1 MTTTVR
7 RTTITLPVAL
17 PGPDNPLPPLGDA
30 AGHAVT
36 VAGAPPDMAF
46 QLSYGRLASVL
57 PCRTQ
62 DGYDRARRPRR
73 VEAIQLANDRLT
85 ATVLPGWGGR
95 LYSLVHRD
103 HGELLYRNPVL
114 QPANFGL
121 TGAWFSGGVE
131 WNSGSTGH
139 TTLTC
144 RPVFAGEAEGPDGTP
159 MLRVWEWERT
169 RDLPYQVDFW
179 LPRGSDF
186 LYVGVRMRNPHGHE
200 VPAYWWSNIAV
211 PETGRTRVL
220 APAATA
226 WHFGYTERLEQ
237 VPFPAWD
244 GLDRSYPAR
253 AGHAADYFFELGDRR
268 PWIAA
273 LDGSGAGL
281 VQTST
286 GLLRGRKLFLWG
298 RGRGGRRWQEWLTE
312 PGTGG
317 YLEIQAGLARTQLEH
332 VPLPGGGTFSWL
344 EAYGPLRADPE
355 AVHGP
360 DWAAAVR
367 AAEAELAAR
376 LPAAEVTAAWHKWR
390 PQADQEPTRILAEG
404 SGWGALETL
413 RTGVRTPGT
422 PFPESALGPSQSPW
436 QTLLTTGAFP
446 EPPRTDVAADP
457 GHSLVSGPWR
467 RLLEQAPETW
477 VTAYHLGVAA
487 WHARDREE
495 AVRAWRRSAE
505 LRPNPWATRCLA
517 HATPDPDDRATLHL
531 TALHQAHPAPKAP
544 DADARPPAP
553 ESVDADARPPVPE
566 VAVLRRALAVEAA
579 VALLD
584 AGRHAECLAVL
595 DTLPPTGRIVLL
607 RARALLAAGDRD
619 GARALFDAGFDVD
632 DLREGEPALHDT
644 WSRLTTGPLPERY
657 DFRMHPDD
665 L

>member
-7 RTTITLPVAL
+7 RTTITLPVAP
-17 PGPDNPLPPLGDA
+17 PGPDNPLPPLRDA
-30 AGHAVT
+30 PGPAPT

-46 QLSYGRLASVL
+46 QLSYGRLVSVL
-57 PCRTQ
+57 PCRVQ

-103 HGELLYRNPVL
+103 HGELLHRNPVL

-186 LYVGVRMRNPHGHE
+186 LYVGVRMRNPHAHE

-211 PETGRTRVL
+211 PETGGTRVL
-220 APAATA
+220 APAGTA
-226 WHFGYTERLEQ
+226 WHFGYAGRLEQ
-237 VPFPAWD
+237 VPIPVWD

-253 AGHAADYFFELGDRR
+253 AEHAADYFFELGDRR

-281 VQTST
+281 VHTST
-286 GLLRGRKLFLWG
+286 RSLRGRKLFLWG
-298 RGRGGRRWQEWLTE
+298 RGPGGRRWQDWLTE
-312 PGTGG
+312 PGAGG

-332 VPLPGGGTFSWL
+332 VPLPGGGEFSWL
-344 EAYGPLRADPE
+344 EAYGPLRADPA
-355 AVHGP
+355 AVHGA
-360 DWAAAVR
+360 DWTAAVR
-367 AAEAELAAR
+367 AAEEELAAR
-376 LPAAEVTAAWHKWR
+376 LPAAEVSAAWRKWR
-390 PQADQEPTRILAEG
+390 PHADQEPVRILAEG
-404 SGWGALETL
+404 SGWGALEVT
-413 RTGVRTPGT
+413 RAGVTTPGT
-422 PFPESALGPSQSPW
+422 PFPGSTLGPDQSPW
-436 QTLLTTGAFP
+436 LSLLTTGAFP
-446 EPPRTDVAADP
+446 RPGPSPGADP

-467 RLLEQAPETW
+467 RLLERAPETW

-487 WHARDREE
+487 WHAEDREG

-517 HATPDPDDRATLHL
+517 HTTANPDERATLYL
-531 TALHQAHPAPKAP
+531 TALHQTTGLV
-544 DADARPPAP
+544 R
-553 ESVDADARPPVPE
+553 ER
-566 VAVLRRALAVEAA
+566 LAAEAA
-579 VALLD
+579 VALLE
-584 AGRHAECLAVL
+584 AGRAAECLAVL
-595 DTLPPTGRIVLL
+595 DTLPPTGRAVLL
-607 RARALLAAGDRD
+607 RARALLAVGDRD
-619 GARALFDAGFDVD
+619 GARALFDAGFDVE
-632 DLREGEPALHDT
+632 DLREGEAVLHDT
-644 WSRLTTGPLPERY
+644 WARLTTDPLPARY

-665 L
+665 A

>member
-7 RTTITLPVAL
+7 RIMITLPVAL
-17 PGPDNPLPPLGDA
+17 PGPDNPLPPLGEA
-30 AGHAVT
+30 AGPAAT

-57 PCRTQ
+57 PCRVQ

-85 ATVLPGWGGR
+85 ATLLPGWGGR

-159 MLRVWEWERT
+159 MVRVWEWERT

-186 LYVGVRMRNPHGHE
+186 LYVGVRMRNPHPHE

-220 APAATA
+220 APAGTA
-226 WHFGYTERLEQ
+226 WHFGYAGRLEQ
-237 VPFPAWD
+237 VPIPVWD

-253 AGHAADYFFELGDRR
+253 ADHAADYFFELGDRR

-281 VQTST
+281 VHTST
-286 GLLRGRKLFLWG
+286 RSLRGRKLFLWG
-298 RGRGGRRWQEWLTE
+298 RGPGGRRWQDWLTE

-332 VPLPGGGTFSWL
+332 VPLPGGGEFSWL
-344 EAYGPLRADPE
+344 EAYGPLRADPA
-355 AVHGP
+355 AVHGA
-360 DWAAAVR
+360 DWSEAVR
-367 AAEAELAAR
+367 AAEEELAAR
-376 LPAAEVTAAWHKWR
+376 LPAAEVSAAWRKWR
-390 PQADQEPTRILAEG
+390 PHADQEPVRILAEG
-404 SGWGALETL
+404 SGWGALEVA
-413 RTGVRTPGT
+413 RAGVATPGT
-422 PFPESALGPSQSPW
+422 PFPRSTLGADQSPW
-436 QTLLTTGAFP
+436 LTLLTTGAFP
-446 EPPRTDVAADP
+446 RPEPSPGADP
-457 GHSLVSGPWR
+457 GHSLVSAPWR
-467 RLLEQAPETW
+467 RLLERAPETW

-487 WHARDREE
+487 WHAEDRAE

-517 HATPDPDDRATLHL
+517 RTTANPDERATLYL
-531 TALHQAHPAPKAP
+531 TAL
-544 DADARPPAP
+544 
-553 ESVDADARPPVPE
+553 
-566 VAVLRRALAVEAA
+566 RRTAGLVRERLAAEAA
-579 VALLD
+579 VALLE
-584 AGRHAECLAVL
+584 AGRAAECLAVL
-595 DTLPPTGRIVLL
+595 DTLPATGRAVLL

-632 DLREGEPALHDT
+632 DLREGEAVLHDT
-644 WSRLTTGPLPERY
+644 WSRLTTDPLPGRY

-665 L
+665 A